1 MSTPSVSAARTARL
15 VGRLAPGRPAYRSLA
30 DALRLAVADGRI
42 AAGTRLPSERE
53 LTGALEVSRTT
64 VTRAYAV
71 LRESGYL
78 TSRRG
83 SGSLAALPSGSRQRG
98 AGSLFPADVADG
110 VIDLTCAATRAP
122 AGVVEAYERAVG
134 QLPGYLAGAGYLTVG
149 VPELREVIAD
159 RYTERGLRTTPD
171 EVLVTSGAV
180 AGIGVVLGALL
191 RHGDRVV
198 VENPTYPNT
207 VDALR
212 RGGARLVP
220 LAMDPDGWDV
230 PDAARTV
237 RAAGAGAAVLIPDF
251 HNPTGALMPDE
262 DRAALSRALRAAGT
276 VPVVDETI
284 AEVCLDLDGPVP
296 LPFGAHDP
304 RTVSVGSSSKS
315 HWGGLRTGWVRAP
328 RSVIPALVESRV
340 TTDLGAPV
348 LEQLVLLE
356 LMRASPGLTE
366 ERRGDLLSSRAA
378 LVSALGSRLPE
389 VRFGLPRGG
398 LSLWCELPEGVD
410 ATAVALAAEDA
421 GLLVAAGPRFAVLG
435 GLERWVRLPYVLPP
449 ETMVEAVERL
459 AVAVDEVRGS
469 GRTTRGRAAAGQSGQ
484 GQAGSQRGQ
493 GGQRSRGGR
502 KAQSGRGT
510 GRRDADRRSARPLVA

>member
-15 VGRLAPGRPAYRSLA
+15 VGTLAPGRPAYRALA

-42 AAGTRLPSERE
+42 ATGTRLPSERE
-53 LTGALEVSRTT
+53 LTAALDVSRTT

-83 SGSLAALPSGSRQRG
+83 SGSVASLPSGRRSRG
-98 AGSLFPADVADG
+98 AGSLFPADVEDG

-122 AGVVEAYERAVG
+122 AGIVEAYERAVQ
-134 QLPGYLAGAGYLTVG
+134 QLPAYLGGAGYLTLG
-149 VPELREVIAD
+149 VPELREVIAA
-159 RYTERGLRTTPD
+159 RYTERGLPTGAD

-180 AGIGVVLGALL
+180 AGLGVVMRAMVGP
-191 RHGDRVV
+191 GDRVV

-212 RGGARLVP
+212 GNGARLVP

-230 PDAARTV
+230 AEASRVV
-237 RAAGAGAAVLIPDF
+237 RAAGATAAVLIPDF
-251 HNPTGALMPDE
+251 HNPTGALMADG
-262 DRAALSRALRAAGT
+262 DRATLARALRAART

-284 AEVCLDLDGPVP
+284 AEVSLDVDGPLP

-328 RSVIPALVESRV
+328 RNVLPSLVEARV

-356 LMRASPGLTE
+356 LMRLSPGLTA
-366 ERRGDLLSSRAA
+366 ERRADLRAA
-378 LVSALGSRLPE
+378 RDALAAALRDRLPD
-389 VRFGLPRGG
+389 VGFTVPRGG
-398 LSLWCELPEGVD
+398 LSLWCELPAGLD
-410 ATAVALAAEDA
+410 STRVALAAEDE
-421 GLLVAAGPRFAVLG
+421 GLLVAAGPRFSVAG
-435 GLERWVRLPYVLPP
+435 GLAGRLRLPYVLPP
-449 ETMVEAVERL
+449 ETMADAVARLARAVEAVR
-459 AVAVDEVRGS
+459 ADGGRVGS
-469 GRTTRGRAAAGQSGQ
+469 GRRRTTQ
-484 GQAGSQRGQ
+484 
-493 GGQRSRGGR
+493 
-502 KAQSGRGT
+502 RGT
-510 GRRDADRRSARPLVA
+510 GRTSRPLVA

>member
-1 MSTPSVSAARTARL
+1 MPTPSVSAARTARL

-53 LTGALEVSRTT
+53 LTGALDVSRTT

-83 SGSLAALPSGSRQRG
+83 AGSVATLPAGSRQRG
-98 AGSLFPADVADG
+98 ASSLFPADVAEG

-134 QLPGYLAGAGYLTVG
+134 QLPGYLAGAGYLTLG

-159 RYTERGLRTTPD
+159 RYTARGLRTSAD

-230 PDAARTV
+230 SDATRAV

-251 HNPTGALMPDE
+251 HNPTGALMADE
-262 DRAALSRALRAAGT
+262 DRAVLAGALRRAGT
-276 VPVVDETI
+276 IPVVDETI
-284 AEVCLDLDGPVP
+284 AEVRLDTDDPMP

-328 RSVIPALVESRV
+328 RSVIPSLVESRV

-356 LMRASPGLTE
+356 LMRTSPGLTE
-366 ERRGDLLSSRAA
+366 ERRGDLLASRAA
-378 LVSALGSRLPE
+378 LVEALGARLPE

-410 ATAVALAAEDA
+410 ATAVAIAAEDA
-421 GLLVAAGPRFAVLG
+421 GLLVAAGPRFAVVG
-435 GLERWVRLPYVLPP
+435 GLERWIRLPYVLPP
-449 ETMVEAVERL
+449 ETMAEAVDRL
-459 AVAVDEVRGS
+459 AQAVDGVGS
-469 GRTTRGRAAAGQSGQ
+469 G
-484 GQAGSQRGQ
+484 
-493 GGQRSRGGR
+493 
-502 KAQSGRGT
+502 
-510 GRRDADRRSARPLVA
+510 GRRAGGSDAVGREAGGADHRSAGVPHRRGDGREGHRRPDRPLVA